1 MAKPSLGDRF
11 GIGRLRRPKAFAR
24 PLPPKPPF
32 GWGRGV
38 LHALLALG
46 LVVLA
51 FAVVTAV
58 VPVADPRRFGEG
70 VGRFSFFV
78 GLAVLGVSWLAQTGR
93 RLAAWV
99 VGGLLFL
106 AVVAVF
112 VVVAVVA
119 PKQGVESRARPLP
132 TEDLVRADGALRHP
146 SLGFAIPDPGPSLTP
161 QPDLARQLNASDPE
175 GRAWVYADP
184 IAGEVVMVVLT
195 GGTASNEGAFS
206 DFFEGTVRG
215 QTAAMGEANMTG
227 DVRERSI
234 QWSDRRAHAYVVLG
248 DAIHQRIDVFG
259 LPGGETMVLVSA
271 APTAERFAGLADG
284 VRAP

>member
-1 MAKPSLGDRF
+1 MPE
-11 GIGRLRRPKAFAR
+11 PFAR

-32 GWGRGV
+32 RWGRGL

-46 LVVLA
+46 LVILA
-51 FAVVTAV
+51 FAVVAAV

-93 RLAAWV
+93 RLAAWL
-99 VGGLLFL
+99 VGGLVS
-106 AVVAVF
+106 ASVVGLF

-132 TEDLVRADGALRHP
+132 SEDLVRADGVVRHP
-146 SLGFAIPDPGPSLTP
+146 SLGFSFPDPGPSLQP
-161 QPDLARQLNASDPE
+161 RPDLARQLVATDP
-175 GRAWVYADP
+175 GTRAWMYADLP
-184 IAGEVVMVVLT
+184 GGELVIVVLAAD
-195 GGTASNEGAFS
+195 TASGEAAFTE
-206 DFFEGTVRG
+206 FFEGTMQG
-215 QTAAMGEANMTG
+215 QMAESNA

-234 QWSDRRAHAYVVLG
+234 QWSDRRAHAYLVL
-248 DAIHQRIDVFG
+248 DDTVHQRIDAFG

-271 APTAERFAGLADG
+271 ASSSERFADLAG
-284 VRAP
+284 TVRTP